1 VPVLA
6 GLALPIRYQ
15 KEDGLALAGEAG
27 GVGGA
32 VDSAGAGMRP
42 TTTPG
47 GRKKKFIQ
55 GGEKCLMDLDEEEA
69 SAVDLA
75 EVWASAFVVL
85 LLRGPM

>member
-1 VPVLA
+1 MPVLA
-6 GLALPIRYQ
+6 GPTLPTRYW
-15 KEDGLALAGEAG
+15 EDGGLALAGEAG
-27 GVGGA
+27 VA
-32 VDSAGAGMRP
+32 AEAMDSAGAGMRP

-75 EVWASAFVVL
+75 EAWASAFVVL